1 MTKETDFQEIKNT
14 KSYQKTTSISRSIAS
29 ILHKF
34 TPTLSRWYNKL
45 AISIVQNIFEQRQ
58 IWKAGNTKSEHFS
71 SFFWK
76 FWGVLNDNTGKKI
89 F

>member
-29 ILHKF
+29 ILHKI